1 MLGHY
6 YSMTPDEVSALTI
19 TQINYLVD
27 MVGHV
32 SPWSKNAGKQPVALP
47 EDLHKLAEQSGM
59 SIPMYKATLDKDEED
74 DPPMF
79 MGGEK

>member
-6 YSMTPDEVSALTI
+6 YGMTPDEVSALTI

-32 SPWSKNAGKQPVALP
+32 SPWSKNAGKSPVALP
-47 EDLHKLAEQSGM
+47 EDLHKLAEESGM
-59 SIPMYKATLDKDEED
+59 SIPAYKAQLSED
-74 DPPMF
+74 DDDGKPPLF
-79 MGGEK
+79 MGE